1 MAREVSQNKICLL
14 LLQFFSTERVY
25 LTYRKSIKFVFLA
38 KEENDRISPGF
49 QLPLLWERSVGKF
62 CYIFQAQ
69 FCLGVSYQWRKR
81 LHFLPSC
88 GLRFSKV
95 HGQVRFCGF
104 LSIDCNQSDFIHQEL
119 YKKYLRAKRAT
130 LTKNET
136 YDNIGL
142 SINTSVLKWSQSI
155 IALTIQINCF

>member
-1 MAREVSQNKICLL
+1 MRSRKNKICLL

-62 CYIFQAQ
+62 CYIFLAH

-104 LSIDCNQSDFIHQEL
+104 LSTLLIAILTSNI
-119 YKKYLRAKRAT
+119 AKRRSRRPHQY
-130 LTKNET
+130 LKIGINPVTKYCMEK
-136 YDNIGL
+136 
-142 SINTSVLKWSQSI
+142 S
-155 IALTIQINCF
+155 TIQQTCLKKSGCPNKI